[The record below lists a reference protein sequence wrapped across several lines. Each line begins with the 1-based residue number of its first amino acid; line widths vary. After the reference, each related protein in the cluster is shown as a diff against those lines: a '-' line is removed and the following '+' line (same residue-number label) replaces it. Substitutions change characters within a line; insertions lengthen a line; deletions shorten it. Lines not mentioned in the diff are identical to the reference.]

1 MNEQNPVVQSLK
13 LLWEGLPEP
22 KKGPKPTLTLE
33 QIVQAGVELA
43 DQEGLEAV
51 SMRKLA
57 QKLGVGAMSLYRY
70 VPSKTELLNLMLDAV
85 SGPDP
90 QRESAFSQGWRAG
103 LEAVGRDGRDQYLAH
118 PWLLQVNW
126 TQPVLGPNSMA
137 DMELIFSGLHEM
149 PLSDQQ
155 KMQVIVALDSY
166 VTGAVRQEIL
176 SNRAA
181 SESGMTDDQFW
192 ESQVPMLETIFASG
206 RFPVMAALAEDTFTG
221 TWEEHFH
228 FGLALFLDGVEQ
240 RIVRHTPSRG

>member
-1 MNEQNPVVQSLK
+1 MNEQNPVVQSLR

-22 KKGPKPTLTLE
+22 KKGPKPALTLK

-43 DQEGLEAV
+43 DQEGLDAL

-57 QKLGVGAMSLYRY
+57 QRLGVGAMTLYRY

-90 QRESAFSQGWRAG
+90 ERESAFAQGWRAG
-103 LEAVGRDGRDQYLAH
+103 LEAVGRGGRAQYLTH

-126 TQPVLGPNSMA
+126 SQPVLGPNSMA
-137 DMELIFSGLHEM
+137 DMELIFDGLREV

-155 KMQVIVALDSY
+155 KMQAIVALDSY

-176 SNRAA
+176 SHRAA
-181 SESGMTDDQFW
+181 SESGLTDEQFW
-192 ESQVPMLETIFASG
+192 ESQAPILEEIFASG
-206 RFPVMAALAEDTFTG
+206 RFPVMAALAEDTFAG
-221 TWEEHFH
+221 TWEEHFEL
-228 FGLALFLDGVEQ
+228 GLELLLDGVEKQ
-240 RIVRHTPSRG
+240 VTAASGS

>member
-1 MNEQNPVVQSLK
+1 MNEQNPVVQTLK

-43 DQEGLEAV
+43 DQEGLDAL

-57 QKLGVGAMSLYRY
+57 QRLGVGAMTLYRY

-90 QRESAFSQGWRAG
+90 ERESAFAQGWRAG
-103 LEAVGRDGRDQYLAH
+103 LEAVGRGGRAQYLTH

-126 TQPVLGPNSMA
+126 SQPVLGPNSMA
-137 DMELIFSGLHEM
+137 DMELIFDGLREV

-155 KMQVIVALDSY
+155 KMQAIVALDSY

-176 SNRAA
+176 SHRAA
-181 SESGMTDDQFW
+181 SESGLTDEQFW
-192 ESQVPMLETIFASG
+192 ESQAPILEEIFASG
-206 RFPVMAALAEDTFTG
+206 RFPVMAALAEDTFAG
-221 TWEEHFH
+221 TWEEHFEL
-228 FGLALFLDGVEQ
+228 GLELLLDGVEKQ
-240 RIVRHTPSRG
+240 VTAASGS

>member
-1 MNEQNPVVQSLK
+1 MIEPNPVLQSLK
-13 LLWEGLPEP
+13 LLWEGTPEP

-33 QIVQAGVELA
+33 QIVQTGVELA
-43 DQEGLEAV
+43 DQEGLEAL

-85 SGPDP
+85 SGPDLE
-90 QRESAFSQGWRAG
+90 RESSFSQGWRTG
-103 LEAVGRDGRDQYLAH
+103 LEAVGHGGRDQYLSH

-126 TQPVLGPNSMA
+126 TRPVLGPNSVA
-137 DMELIFSGLHEM
+137 DMELILSGLQDL
-149 PLSDQQ
+149 PLSDRE
-155 KMQVIVALDSY
+155 KMNVVVSLDSY

-176 SNRAA
+176 SQRAA
-181 SESGMTDDQFW
+181 AESGMTDEEFW
-192 ESQVPMLETIFASG
+192 SSQAPILQEIFDTG
-206 RFPVMAALAEDTFTG
+206 RFPVMAGLDDDTFTG
-221 TWEEHFH
+221 TWEENFQ

>member
-43 DQEGLEAV
+43 DQEGLDAV

-90 QRESAFSQGWRAG
+90 TRESAFARGWRAG
-103 LEAVGRDGRDQYLAH
+103 LEAVGRGGRAQYLAH

-137 DMELIFSGLHEM
+137 DMELIFDGLREM

-155 KMQVIVALDSY
+155 KMQAIVALDSY

-176 SNRAA
+176 SHRAA
-181 SESGMTDDQFW
+181 SESGMTDEDFW
-192 ESQVPMLETIFASG
+192 QSQAPILEGIFATG
-206 RFPVMAALAEDTFTG
+206 RFPVMAALSEDTFAG
-221 TWEEHFH
+221 TWEEHFEL
-228 FGLALFLDGVEQ
+228 GLELLLDGVEKQ
-240 RIVRHTPSRG
+240 VAAASGS

>member
-43 DQEGLEAV
+43 DQEGLDAV

-90 QRESAFSQGWRAG
+90 TRESAFARGWRAG
-103 LEAVGRDGRDQYLAH
+103 LEAVGRGGRAQYLAH

-137 DMELIFSGLHEM
+137 DMELIFDGLREM
-149 PLSDQQ
+149 PLSDQH

-176 SNRAA
+176 SQRAA
-181 SESGMTDDQFW
+181 AESGMTDEEFW
-192 ESQVPMLETIFASG
+192 SSQAPILQEIFDTG
-206 RFPVMAALAEDTFTG
+206 RFPVMAGLDDDTFTG
-221 TWEEHFH
+221 TWEENFQ

>member
-1 MNEQNPVVQSLK
+1 MNEQNPVVQSLR

-22 KKGPKPTLTLE
+22 KKGPKPALTLK

-43 DQEGLEAV
+43 DQEGLDAL

-57 QKLGVGAMSLYRY
+57 QRLGVGAMTLYRY

-90 QRESAFSQGWRAG
+90 ERESAFAQGWRAG
-103 LEAVGRDGRDQYLAH
+103 LEAVGRGGRAQYLTH

-126 TQPVLGPNSMA
+126 SQPVLGPNSMA
-137 DMELIFSGLHEM
+137 DMELIFDGLREV

-155 KMQVIVALDSY
+155 KMQAIVALDSY

-176 SNRAA
+176 SHRAA

-192 ESQVPMLETIFASG
+192 ESQAPMLEAIFASG
-206 RFPVMAALAEDTFTG
+206 RFPVMAALSEDTFAG
-221 TWEEHFH
+221 TWEEHFEL
-228 FGLALFLDGVEQ
+228 GLELLLDGVEKQ
-240 RIVRHTPSRG
+240 VAAASGS

>member
-43 DQEGLEAV
+43 DQEGLDAV

-90 QRESAFSQGWRAG
+90 ARESAFAQGWRAG
-103 LEAVGRDGRDQYLAH
+103 LEAVGRGGRAQYLAH

-137 DMELIFSGLHEM
+137 DMELIFDGLREM
-149 PLSDQQ
+149 PLSDQH

-181 SESGMTDDQFW
+181 CESGMTDDQFW
-192 ESQVPMLETIFASG
+192 ESQAPMLEAIFASG
-206 RFPVMAALAEDTFTG
+206 RFPVMAALSEDTFAG
-221 TWEEHFH
+221 TWEEHFEL
-228 FGLALFLDGVEQ
+228 GLDLLLDGVEKQ
-240 RIVRHTPSRG
+240 VARREASGS